1 MIFDCD
7 GVLVDSEPI
16 SNTVLT
22 EILRELGLCLTYD
35 QAIHLFLGRSWS
47 DNLVKIKQLLGRT
60 PPPDLHENYNQRMF
74 RAFEENLMP
83 VKGVKEA
90 LSIITNEI
98 CDNVCV
104 ASSGSHQKI
113 NKTLSLTGLYPIF
126 KGRIFSATD
135 VIHGKPAPD
144 LFLKAFYELGSQ
156 VKTTVV
162 IEDALPG
169 VQAAVSA
176 NIRAL
181 AYTPEGPPDLFIKS
195 GAIPFK
201 KMADLPE
208 IIRSL

>member
-1 MIFDCD
+1 
-7 GVLVDSEPI
+7 
-16 SNTVLT
+16 
-22 EILRELGLCLTYD
+22 
-35 QAIHLFLGRSWS
+35 
-47 DNLVKIKQLLGRT
+47 
-60 PPPDLHENYNQRMF
+60 MF

-135 VIHGKPAPD
+135 VKHGKPAPD
-144 LFLKAFYELGSQ
+144 LFLKACYELGSQ

-201 KMADLPE
+201 KMEYLPE

>member
-22 EILRELGLCLTYD
+22 EVLGELGLCLTYD
-35 QAIHLFLGRSWS
+35 QATQLFLGRSWS
-47 DNLVKIKQLLGRT
+47 DNLVKITQLLGRT
-60 PPPDLHENYNQRMF
+60 PPSDLHKNYNQRMF

-135 VIHGKPAPD
+135 VKCGKPAPD
-144 LFLKAFYELGSQ
+144 LFLKACYELGSQ
-156 VKTTVV
+156 IETTVV

-176 NIRAL
+176 NIKVL
-181 AYTPEGPPDLFIKS
+181 VYTPEGSSDLFKTS
-195 GAIPFK
+195 GAIHFK
-201 KMADLPE
+201 KMEDLPE